1 MREAHVIE
9 QKATWWWR
17 RARSRLADAYTF
29 VASKSIQNFFFRISY
44 CRRIACFTVCSS
56 ANTIRFNFNTTKQ
69 PNNQA
74 TAATA
79 TESVKRNKKKKL
91 WLHAVRRFFKLSI
104 DCNKSNKKI
113 KTNLMLTFDIFNP
126 IRFFL
131 IRILEFKLSNFH
143 AYS

>member
-1 MREAHVIE
+1 MWEKHMWMNKKQRGEGGAH
-9 QKATWWWR
+9 
-17 RARSRLADAYTF
+17 ARVWLTHTHSSHL
-29 VASKSIQNFFFRISY
+29 NPFRISS
-44 CRRIACFTVCSS
+44 FEFLTVAASHAS
-56 ANTIRFNFNTTKQ
+56 LYALQLIPFVSISIP

-79 TESVKRNKKKKL
+79 TKSVKRNKNKKL

-131 IRILEFKLSNFH
+131 IRILEFKLLNFY